1 VTTTPILSYPVSQ
14 SLESS
19 DYQGA
24 AAMFVTT
31 DGYSRMKAA
40 ISKGGIN
47 PDVELAIVDPIVD
60 IKLDLIIENV
70 QFSIADISQISPHMG
85 DTFSMQFLGRDIPVA
100 TFSGKLSM
108 LHGFNT
114 KRVFMLLYSD
124 VFRLS
129 RVARFKVVPH
139 IYFNYPAETTIS
151 GAFLNLKIGRTSKID
166 DFAQVSFQM
175 LVFRHQ
181 MTNEDNVSGITE
193 LDTRYSI
200 PSDVLDQDQ
209 TVPPADPDSDQGLAS
224 VTDQFVT
231 ADAMRVILGAVGN
244 FESSLDEHKL
254 TSTGTHKA
262 STYNI
267 LNSGSTISGG
277 EW

>member
-1 VTTTPILSYPVSQ
+1 MTTVSYPVSQ

-47 PDVELAIVDPIVD
+47 PDVELAIVSPTVD

-139 IYFNYPAETTIS
+139 IYFNFPAETTIS
-151 GAFLNLKIGRTSKID
+151 GAFLNLKIGRTSRIG

-181 MTNEDNVSGITE
+181 MTNEDNVSGITD

-200 PSDVLDQDQ
+200 PSTVLD
-209 TVPPADPDSDQGLAS
+209 TTEVPDTPDSSGFAGN
-224 VTDQFVT
+224 TDQQLII
-231 ADAMRVILGAVGN
+231 ADAVRVVLKTVGD